1 MEEVIL
7 TARDLTKYFF
17 RRKANLLHGAV
28 TIKAL
33 DGVDIEVRRG
43 EVFAVIGESGCGKS
57 TLGNTLTRI
66 YKPTRGEI
74 WFDGQEISAFGKA
87 ELKEVGKKMP
97 MVFQDAGTSLNPK
110 HSIEYIISLPL
121 KIHYHLTRAELKER
135 VARLLDLV
143 NLPAD
148 MMGRYPPSLSG
159 GEKQRVGIA
168 RALALDPK
176 VVVLDEP
183 TSALDVSV
191 QAKILNLLEELQ
203 QRLHLTYILITHNLS
218 LTKHLADRVAVMYL
232 GKIIET
238 AETQAIFKKPTHP
251 YTKALLS
258 AIPVVQESE
267 KELIPAEVILEG
279 ELPSPANPP
288 KHCHF
293 YSRCQEREE
302 SCRTRPIPELEEL
315 EPGHLVRCHVVQRK
329 GKPGPAGP
337 AREDL

>member
-7 TARDLTKYFF
+7 KARGLTKYFY
-17 RRKANLLHGAV
+17 RRKSGIV
-28 TIKAL
+28 RRTITIKAL
-33 DGVDIEVRRG
+33 DGVDMEVGRG
-43 EVFAVIGESGCGKS
+43 KIFAIIGESGCGKS

-66 YKPTRGEI
+66 YRPTRGEI
-74 WFDGQEISAFGKA
+74 WFDGEEITSFGKA

-110 HSIEYIISLPL
+110 HSIEHIISLPL
-121 KIHYHLTRAELKER
+121 KIHYKLSRTDCKSR
-135 VARLLDLV
+135 VAQLLDLV
-143 NLPAD
+143 NLPVD

-203 QRLHLTYILITHNLS
+203 QKLSLTYILITHNLS
-218 LTKHLADRVAVMYL
+218 LTKHLADQVAVMYL
-232 GKIIET
+232 GRIIET
-238 AETQAIFKKPTHP
+238 APTRAIFEKPAHP

-267 KELIPAEVILEG
+267 KKLLPPEVILEG

-288 KHCHF
+288 VHCHF
-293 YSRCQEREE
+293 FSRCQERLDF
-302 SCRTRPIPELEEL
+302 CKTRPCPGLEEL
-315 EPGHLVRCHVVQRK
+315 EPGHLVRCH
-329 GKPGPAGP
+329 
-337 AREDL
+337 L